1 MRKIFSCRRKNILML
16 KHWKIKKGQP
26 LTLTLKLT
34 HESTLLFYNSFYL
47 LAVVGYQLKYI
58 YTVWQ
63 VVYI

>member
-1 MRKIFSCRRKNILML
+1 MRKIFSCRRYNYLTL

-47 LAVVGYQLKYI
+47 LAVVGYQL
-58 YTVWQ
+58 
-63 VVYI
+63 